1 MYSRELV
8 VVDYGDEFTKGQL
21 EQKKEKTLA
30 LIKPDAFLKV
40 GKVRRPRRAPLSLSL
55 SLCPAFLGINLACWS
70 QILNAIYKDG
80 FRVGRMRSLHLSRG
94 DAQEF
99 YAEHRGK
106 PFYDELTEFM
116 SSGPIVALELI
127 SDGAIQKWRKLIGP
141 TNTFKARDEAP
152 SSLRAQFGTDG
163 TRNACHGSD
172 SPASADRELNFF
184 FNQPGRF
191 PVTARFNNC
200 TLCVIK
206 PHVVKAGV
214 AGAIVDS
221 IVEEG
226 FEVSAAEM
234 FNLTRVNAAEF
245 LEVYKGVLPEYN
257 LMVEEMSNGPCIA
270 LEVRSEHAVQAM
282 REVMGPHDPELAR
295 VLRPQTIRSKHG
307 LDKVM
312 NAVHCTDLVEDGQL
326 EVEYF
331 FRILQM

>member
-8 VVDYGDEFTKGQL
+8 IVDYGDEFTKGQL

-40 GKVRRPRRAPLSLSL
+40 GKVRRPQRASPTRSLA
-55 SLCPAFLGINLACWS
+55 LCPAVLGANMACWS

-184 FNQPGRF
+184 FTQPGRF
-191 PVTARFNNC
+191 PVTARFKNC
-200 TLCVIK
+200 TL
-206 PHVVKAGV
+206 
-214 AGAIVDS
+214 
-221 IVEEG
+221 
-226 FEVSAAEM
+226 
-234 FNLTRVNAAEF
+234 
-245 LEVYKGVLPEYN
+245 
-257 LMVEEMSNGPCIA
+257 
-270 LEVRSEHAVQAM
+270 
-282 REVMGPHDPELAR
+282 
-295 VLRPQTIRSKHG
+295 
-307 LDKVM
+307 
-312 NAVHCTDLVEDGQL
+312 
-326 EVEYF
+326 
-331 FRILQM
+331 